1 MRRLLV
7 AAAVLAVASVCSGI
21 ALAAVVLPYSGDGN
35 TINGCYADNGDLL
48 LLTPKMPTCP
58 KKYVPIQ
65 WSVTGPQGTPGT
77 NGVSPTVTQLSVGNA
92 NCPTGGAAITDANNS
107 TAYVCNGQAGADGDP
122 FSGTFTAGNYSI
134 SVTANGITLSG
145 PNSRKIV
152 LDNSGMTL
160 DNGLSPVSI
169 EGSGVSV
176 DALQN
181 VEIKAL
187 TFSAEAATTAS
198 LKGVVLTAEGSAVAE
213 LNGGIVK
220 LGGSCA
226 AGTPVAKVGS
236 VVAGTTVVTGDL
248 HTLVC

>member
-21 ALAAVVLPYSGDGN
+21 ALAAVVLPFSGEGN
-35 TINGCYADNGDLL
+35 TINGCYADNGDLV
-48 LLTPKMPTCP
+48 LLTPKVPTCP
-58 KKYVPIQ
+58 KKYAPIQ
-65 WSVTGPQGTPGT
+65 WNVTGPQGTPGANGT
-77 NGVSPTVTQLSVGNA
+77 NGVSPTVTQLTVGNA
-92 NCPTGGAAITDANNS
+92 NCPTGGAAITDASNS

-134 SVTANGITLSG
+134 NVTTTGITLSG
-145 PNSRKIV
+145 PNSRKII

-160 DNGLSPVSI
+160 DGSVLPVTI
-169 EGSGVSV
+169 KGVDVKV
-176 DALQN
+176 DA
-181 VEIKAL
+181 I
-187 TFSAEAATTAS
+187 TAS
-198 LKGVVLTAEGSAVAE
+198 LKGAVAVSVEGAGVAE

-220 LGGSCA
+220 LGGSCT

-236 VVAGTTVVTGDL
+236 MVAGTTVVTGDP